1 LNEPSGSDVASR
13 RRPWLR
19 RARRR
24 FKSAAGWLAR
34 TLTPIVYVRYMDLVW
49 RTSRHVDHGLAEIRA
64 LPATRRGFI
73 ALLWHEEVVAA
84 PYVYG
89 AVGLRSY
96 ALVSRSAAGDVA
108 AALLLRTGH
117 QVCRGGSSRRGSR
130 RSTLV
135 TREVIQHLE
144 ANPGTVLGVVVDGS
158 AGPRYRMKPGS
169 LLVARRT
176 GLPIVLLRVWF
187 RRSLRFPT
195 WDRTALPLPWNEV
208 HVYAEGP
215 FASPADAGSR
225 EGRERWRREL
235 ENALIELAAR
245 SYREVGQPRPAALA
259 PARDPRAAASDL
271 GPSSPP
277 AATTL
282 AR

>member
-1 LNEPSGSDVASR
+1 MKR
-13 RRPWLR
+13 
-19 RARRR
+19 
-24 FKSAAGWLAR
+24 AAGFLAR
-34 TLTPIVYVRYMDLVW
+34 TVTPALYVGYMNLVW
-49 RTSRHVDHGLAEIRA
+49 RTSRHADHGLAQIQA

-73 ALLWHEEVVAA
+73 ALLWHEEVMAA
-84 PYVYG
+84 PYIYG
-89 AVGLRSY
+89 KVGLHSY

-135 TREVIQHLE
+135 TRQVIQHLE

-169 LLVARRT
+169 LLVARHS
-176 GLPIVLLRVWF
+176 GLPIVFLRVWF
-187 RRSLRFPT
+187 RRCLRFPT

-215 FASPADAGSR
+215 FEPPPDSGSR
-225 EGRERWRREL
+225 DGRERWRQQL
-235 ENALIELAAR
+235 EDGLIELAAR
-245 SYREVGQPRPAALA
+245 SYREVDQPRPAALA
-259 PARDPRAAASDL
+259 PARARST
-271 GPSSPP
+271 P
-277 AATTL
+277 AATL
-282 AR
+282 AG